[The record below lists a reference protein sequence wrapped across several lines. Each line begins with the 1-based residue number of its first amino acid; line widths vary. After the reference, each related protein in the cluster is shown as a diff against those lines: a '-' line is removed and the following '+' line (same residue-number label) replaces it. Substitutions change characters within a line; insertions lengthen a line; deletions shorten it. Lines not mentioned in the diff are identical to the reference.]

1 MLSSIFRFFFFL
13 AFLCTFSWY
22 LWVHIH
28 GALILSKD
36 GFAIVVSI
44 LLFLALLS
52 FVGLFFNTLKSKTV
66 RAYPVIFLGFG
77 LLITLPFIFMRRAF
91 GVGEVSGLVTA
102 FQENQIGALVQ
113 IGFLEFLPLIWEL
126 LWKSILLLFS
136 SYIIL
141 RHSRYGQAYVIVA
154 SAFLILFGP
163 IPYHFFRSV
172 APSAAH
178 AAIAQDISSLAPTI
192 VRRPI
197 KKKNLVII
205 YLESLERT
213 YIDLPMVE
221 DEYDFFR
228 NVERRGL
235 SFTNVDQLFQ
245 TGFTIGGIVAT
256 QCGVPLVP
264 RGAFTPRMKH
274 PRVADALPD
283 TRAFMPNTICLGDI
297 LADDDYVLNY
307 INGSNLSIY
316 GKGDFHLQHGYTTV
330 LGLSSFAGWEGEL
343 RTNYWG
349 MDDDLLFERATT
361 LLRELSEGDKP
372 FVLSLLTLG
381 THGPNGFP
389 DMRCAPRN
397 NSSVENLLPEAIKCT
412 AMHVEKFL
420 IELEKLGIADDTI
433 VLLSSD
439 HLAMRNG
446 FTPELSDP
454 ERTRRNFVTFLGAN
468 INESINKQGTMV
480 DIFPTLLE
488 VLGYKL
494 EGNRAGLGVSLLS
507 ESQTLVERLGIETA
521 NASIEYNVDL
531 REVVWK

>member
-221 DEYDFFR
+221 DEYDFF
-228 NVERRGL
+228 
-235 SFTNVDQLFQ
+235 S
-245 TGFTIGGIVAT
+245 
-256 QCGVPLVP
+256 
-264 RGAFTPRMKH
+264 
-274 PRVADALPD
+274 
-283 TRAFMPNTICLGDI
+283 
-297 LADDDYVLNY
+297 
-307 INGSNLSIY
+307 
-316 GKGDFHLQHGYTTV
+316 
-330 LGLSSFAGWEGEL
+330 
-343 RTNYWG
+343 
-349 MDDDLLFERATT
+349 
-361 LLRELSEGDKP
+361 
-372 FVLSLLTLG
+372 
-381 THGPNGFP
+381 
-389 DMRCAPRN
+389 
-397 NSSVENLLPEAIKCT
+397 
-412 AMHVEKFL
+412 
-420 IELEKLGIADDTI
+420 
-433 VLLSSD
+433 
-439 HLAMRNG
+439 
-446 FTPELSDP
+446 
-454 ERTRRNFVTFLGAN
+454 
-468 INESINKQGTMV
+468 
-480 DIFPTLLE
+480 
-488 VLGYKL
+488 
-494 EGNRAGLGVSLLS
+494 
-507 ESQTLVERLGIETA
+507 
-521 NASIEYNVDL
+521 
-531 REVVWK
+531 

>member
-1 MLSSIFRFFFFL
+1 
-13 AFLCTFSWY
+13 
-22 LWVHIH
+22 
-28 GALILSKD
+28 
-36 GFAIVVSI
+36 
-44 LLFLALLS
+44 
-52 FVGLFFNTLKSKTV
+52 
-66 RAYPVIFLGFG
+66 
-77 LLITLPFIFMRRAF
+77 
-91 GVGEVSGLVTA
+91 
-102 FQENQIGALVQ
+102 
-113 IGFLEFLPLIWEL
+113 
-126 LWKSILLLFS
+126 
-136 SYIIL
+136 
-141 RHSRYGQAYVIVA
+141 
-154 SAFLILFGP
+154 
-163 IPYHFFRSV
+163 
-172 APSAAH
+172 
-178 AAIAQDISSLAPTI
+178 
-192 VRRPI
+192 
-197 KKKNLVII
+197 
-205 YLESLERT
+205 
-213 YIDLPMVE
+213 
-221 DEYDFFR
+221 
-228 NVERRGL
+228 
-235 SFTNVDQLFQ
+235 
-245 TGFTIGGIVAT
+245 
-256 QCGVPLVP
+256 
-264 RGAFTPRMKH
+264 
-274 PRVADALPD
+274 
-283 TRAFMPNTICLGDI
+283 MPNTICLGDI